1 MQLRRLAALER
12 QKIIEEHDRLQA
24 LIEEYTA
31 ILADPAR
38 QRQIVSEELAELV
51 DKYGDDRR
59 TQILPFH
66 GDMSMEDLIPEEDVV
81 VTITRGG
88 YVKRTREDQY
98 RAQKR
103 GGKGVR
109 GASLREDDVVEH
121 FFTTTTHRWLLFF
134 TNQGRVYRA
143 KGYELPEAPRDA
155 KGQHVANLMAFQPDE
170 HIASVLAIDSYE
182 DAEYLVLATESGLVK
197 KTAMTAFD
205 SNRTGGIIAI
215 NLRDIDGIDGTRP
228 DRVISA
234 RAVNS
239 DDQILLVSRNGQSV
253 RMPAD
258 DGTLRPTGR
267 ATSGV
272 TGMKFRHDDQLLAM
286 DVVRPGTFV
295 VTVTDGGFA
304 KRTSVDEYRLQG
316 RGGLGI
322 RVAKLPDDR
331 GHLAGAAVVEETD
344 ELLVVMERG
353 RVVRSKVSEVPPK
366 GRTTMGVTFAKPD
379 KGDRILLVTT
389 GPESE
394 LDEDEAEKPVLE
406 DAGDGGAESADSAV
420 SPASPD
426 EAGGEEDVEISDTAA
441 SATEGGPGD
450 ALGSD
455 ESETSPDDADQN
467 EE

>member
-1 MQLRRLAALER
+1 M
-12 QKIIEEHDRLQA
+12 
-24 LIEEYTA
+24 
-31 ILADPAR
+31 
-38 QRQIVSEELAELV
+38 
-51 DKYGDDRR
+51 
-59 TQILPFH
+59 
-66 GDMSMEDLIPEEDVV
+66 
-81 VTITRGG
+81 
-88 YVKRTREDQY
+88 
-98 RAQKR
+98 
-103 GGKGVR
+103 
-109 GASLREDDVVEH
+109 
-121 FFTTTTHRWLLFF
+121 
-134 TNQGRVYRA
+134 
-143 KGYELPEAPRDA
+143 
-155 KGQHVANLMAFQPDE
+155 
-170 HIASVLAIDSYE
+170 
-182 DAEYLVLATESGLVK
+182 
-197 KTAMTAFD
+197 
-205 SNRTGGIIAI
+205 
-215 NLRDIDGIDGTRP
+215 
-228 DRVISA
+228 
-234 RAVNS
+234 
-239 DDQILLVSRNGQSV
+239 
-253 RMPAD
+253 
-258 DGTLRPTGR
+258 
-267 ATSGV
+267 
-272 TGMKFRHDDQLLAM
+272 
-286 DVVRPGTFV
+286 

-406 DAGDGGAESADSAV
+406 DAGDGGAEPAESAGGAA
-420 SPASPD
+420 SPASAD

-441 SATEGGPGD
+441 STTEDGQGD